1 MKKQDLLQDVAVE
14 QRLTMLADMA
24 AKTEESNVRRHFTP
38 DEKDQIKDFAVSEG
52 IVLMEKQAEFAEIK
66 KTFNKAIKDFNT
78 AVKGALTDIKRGYT
92 DTLETVYLI
101 PDHDNDVMDV
111 YDHKGVYLSSRPMF
125 PNERQTRVVDF
136 NQQKAS

>member
-1 MKKQDLLQDVAVE
+1 MS
-14 QRLTMLADMA
+14 MLADMA
-24 AKTEESNVRRHFTP
+24 AKTEESNVRRHFTQ
-38 DEKDQIKDFAVSEG
+38 DEKDQIKDYAVSEG
-52 IVLMEKQAEFAEIK
+52 IVLMEKKAEFSEIK
-66 KTFNKAIKDFNT
+66 KTFNKAIKDFET

-125 PNERQTRVVDF
+125 PNERQIRVIDMT
-136 NQQKAS
+136 QKAS